1 MTERTRTLRPPRG
14 LIAAVLAV
22 LALLLTMSGFA
33 SATSSAT
40 EPGSKSTSGP
50 KPTIVLVHGAFADAS
65 GWGDV
70 VTKLQN
76 RGYTVYAPAN
86 PLRGVTADANYL
98 KTFLATI
105 SGPVV
110 LVGHSYGGVTITNAA
125 TGNPNVKSLV
135 YIAAFAPIE
144 GENVQQMS
152 TLAGGSND
160 LLSHIVLRPFGP
172 GPADQDAYIDP
183 VFFHQTFAQD
193 LPRKQTAVM
202 AASQRPAALATL
214 AEPSGPPG
222 WQDIPSWYLVAQNDN
237 TIPPVSERF
246 MADRMGAH
254 TTEIRSSH
262 VAMMSHPNTVT
273 DLILQAAH

>member
-86 PLRGVTADANYL
+86 PLRGVSADANYL

-183 VFFHQTFAQD
+183 AFFHQTFAQD